1 MQKEPVTRKSI
12 FRKLAIFLAILGPGI
27 ITGSVD
33 NDAGGIT
40 TYSLAGAI
48 YGYGLIWTLIPSFI
62 VLVIIQ
68 EMNARMGIV
77 TGKGLADLIRE
88 NAGVK
93 VTFFIFLGL
102 LFSGIGNTTTEFA
115 GVAGSMEVFGVS
127 KYISVPVVAVLV
139 WVLVVKGTY
148 KIAERIFLIFSVSL
162 LTYVVS
168 AIMAKPDWSAIG
180 SSIIRPKME
189 ISTQSL
195 AMVIGLVGT
204 TIAPWMQF
212 YMQSSVIEK
221 GLKIQNYSYTVADI
235 VVGCIVT
242 VVVAF
247 FIMVACASTLHPAG
261 IEINE
266 AKDAALSLKP
276 LAGNL
281 ASQVFAFGLFI
292 ASIFSATILPLAT
305 AFFVCEAFGFE
316 AGIDK
321 EWDEAKEFYIL
332 YTGILVISA
341 IVILIPGAPLIKIS
355 LWSQVINGILLPVVL
370 ISMMI
375 LINKKK
381 IMGIYTNKTSA
392 NVIGVRFSSWYA
404 FRLRFLSCRFSTG
417 EKARNSLYLCF
428 KRLGWVFTSIRKE
441 YHMKCER
448 HPWHSIN
455 PGPEAPQFVRSI
467 IEIPKGSKG
476 KYELDKESGL
486 LRLDRVLFS
495 SVHYPANYGFIP
507 QTYCDDHD
515 PLDIL
520 VICSIDVFAMSII
533 EAKVIG
539 AMEMVDSEE
548 RDDKIIAVARND
560 MSVNYINDIS
570 ELPPHTLVELKR
582 FFEDYKQLEHKNVI
596 VDQFMG
602 REKAYEI
609 ILEGMKLYNENRE
622 KLIRSH

>member
-1 MQKEPVTRKSI
+1 MLSEKFS
-12 FRKLAIFLAILGPGI
+12 FRKYFRQFLIFLAILGPGI

-48 YGYGLIWTLIPSFI
+48 YGYGLIWTLIPSFVVLI
-62 VLVIIQ
+62 VIQ

-88 NAGVK
+88 NAGIK

-102 LFSGIGNTTTEFA
+102 LLSGIGNTATEFA

-127 KYISVPVVAVLV
+127 KYISVPIVAVLV
-139 WVLVVKGTY
+139 WFLVVKGTY

-168 AIMAKPDWSAIG
+168 AVMGHPDWGAITK
-180 SSIIRPKME
+180 SIIHPKMAMN
-189 ISTQSL
+189 TQSL

-221 GLKIQNYSYTVADI
+221 GLKIQNYGYTVVDI

-247 FIMVACASTLHPAG
+247 FIMVACASTLYPNG
-261 IEINE
+261 IQINE

-332 YTGILVISA
+332 YTGLLVISV
-341 IVILIPGAPLIKIS
+341 IIILIPGAPMIAIS

-370 ISMMI
+370 VSMML

-381 IMGIYTNKTSA
+381 IMGTYVNGSVK
-392 NVIGVRFSSWYA
+392 NVIGWGTVVILTA
-404 FRLRFLSCRFSTG
+404 LT
-417 EKARNSLYLCF
+417 A
-428 KRLGWVFTSIRKE
+428 
-441 YHMKCER
+441 
-448 HPWHSIN
+448 
-455 PGPEAPQFVRSI
+455 A
-467 IEIPKGSKG
+467 
-476 KYELDKESGL
+476 L
-486 LRLDRVLFS
+486 LVMPLF
-495 SVHYPANYGFIP
+495 N
-507 QTYCDDHD
+507 
-515 PLDIL
+515 
-520 VICSIDVFAMSII
+520 
-533 EAKVIG
+533 K
-539 AMEMVDSEE
+539 
-548 RDDKIIAVARND
+548 
-560 MSVNYINDIS
+560 
-570 ELPPHTLVELKR
+570 
-582 FFEDYKQLEHKNVI
+582 
-596 VDQFMG
+596 
-602 REKAYEI
+602 
-609 ILEGMKLYNENRE
+609 
-622 KLIRSH
+622 